1 MHETT
6 RNYCYKRAIGK
17 HRSVSAVASKSLIQP
32 LGHRLDIRDLHNM
45 GAKINFTIQ
54 SQQHYKF
61 TIFFFYLQGGSAL
74 QHPQAAGTATKNCAS
89 ITPLKQSFLG
99 IVVDWS
105 DVQSY
110 SD

>member
-1 MHETT
+1 
-6 RNYCYKRAIGK
+6 
-17 HRSVSAVASKSLIQP
+17 
-32 LGHRLDIRDLHNM
+32 M

-54 SQQHYKF
+54 SQQLANITNLPF
-61 TIFFFYLQGGSAL
+61 FFFFYLQGGSAL